1 MADDAATPIRG
12 TATFATAARTQLH
25 TNVLDAL
32 GRDIVS
38 GRAPVG
44 TVWRIDRL
52 DEAYGV
58 SRSVIREAVRVLES
72 MGLVETRRRVG
83 LRVQPRSGWNVFDPQ
98 VIRWRLDGPD
108 REAQLLS
115 LGELRR
121 GFEPVAAQLAATR
134 ATPEQCGTMVGA
146 VVQMAV
152 HAKAGDL
159 EDYLEAD
166 ALFHRTMLEASGNE
180 MLASLHH
187 VVTEVLAGRTHHDL
201 MPARPNPWA
210 VRLHAD
216 VAEAIQA
223 GEATAALA
231 AMTAI
236 IDEAS
241 NALRAAGD
249 RGAD

>member
-1 MADDAATPIRG
+1 MATGAPPHRP
-12 TATFATAARTQLH
+12 TARPQLH
-25 TNVLDAL
+25 ANVLDAI

-38 GRAPVG
+38 GRTPVG
-44 TVWRIDRL
+44 AVLRIDQL
-52 DEAYGV
+52 DEQYAV
-58 SRSVIREAVRVLES
+58 SRSVVREAVRVLES

-83 LRVQPRSGWNVFDPQ
+83 LRVQPRADWNVFDPRL
-98 VIRWRLDGPD
+98 IRWRLDGPD

-134 ATPEQCGTMVGA
+134 ATPEQCGAMVGA
-146 VVQMAV
+146 VMQMAV
-152 HAKAGDL
+152 HAKSADL
-159 EDYLEAD
+159 VAYLEAD
-166 ALFHRTMLEASGNE
+166 ARFHRTMLEASGNE

-201 MPARPNPWA
+201 MPSRPNPLA
-210 VRLHAD
+210 VRLHGD

-223 GEATAALA
+223 GDAERALA

-241 NALRAAGD
+241 AAVRAAQTEPLP
-249 RGAD
+249 